1 MIKSGSVNRHAKQA
15 YIKKVGRGEV
25 DCINSFINSHDSRF
39 ASQQGQE
46 IVLFSK
52 LSRTALGRTQP
63 LATELFPGVKR
74 PGRDVHSTPS
84 STEITNEWSYNPAPL
99 MCLQSV
105 RRNKSTFTL

>member
-1 MIKSGSVNRHAKQA
+1 VLIGMMKCGSVNRHAKQA

-63 LATELFPGVKR
+63 
-74 PGRDVHSTPS
+74 PS
-84 STEITNEWSYNPAPL
+84 
-99 MCLQSV
+99 
-105 RRNKSTFTL
+105 